1 MWVCVKGFLNK
12 LDVFHH
18 DIMNDMDRFPTLKAY
33 LDTLDNLDTVTTAA
47 AATFITQLMTEF
59 NSRFKA
65 CKNIIA
71 IIDMI
76 TAPAMSNS
84 DAWKEQLTQFKPAL
98 RASDVVL
105 KLCDFLADT
114 ASTRELAEKGIV
126 F

>member
-1 MWVCVKGFLNK
+1 MWVSVKGFLNK

-18 DIMNDMDRFPTLKAY
+18 DVMNDMDHFPSLKAY
-33 LDTLDNLDTVTTAA
+33 LDTLDNPNTETTAA

-65 CKNIIA
+65 CKNISA

-84 DAWKEQLTQFKPAL
+84 NAWQEQFSQFKPAI
-98 RASDVVL
+98 RSSDVVL
-105 KLCDFLADT
+105 ELCDFLSDT
-114 ASTRELAEKGIV
+114 AITRELAEKGIV

>member
-1 MWVCVKGFLNK
+1 MFPEQA
-12 LDVFHH
+12 VFHH
-18 DIMNDMDRFPTLKAY
+18 DIMNDMDHFPTLKAY
-33 LDTLDNLDTVTTAA
+33 LDTLDNPDTVTTAA

-65 CKNIIA
+65 CKNISA

-84 DAWKEQLTQFKPAL
+84 NAWQEQFSQFKPAI
-98 RASDVVL
+98 RSSDVVL
-105 KLCDFLADT
+105 ELCDFLSDT
-114 ASTRELAEKGIV
+114 AITRELAEKGIV